1 MIFLEIKGMHCSAC
15 EETIQNA
22 LQDIDNVKSVSIDV
36 ASGIAQIGGNPE
48 LKNLLSA
55 IEKSGYSAREIDQP
69 NLDVYNKTT
78 PSAWRELRPLFII
91 LSCIF
96 FGAFLLNRSMFN
108 WSNFMMDFMGLF
120 FIVFGLLKLIDYRN
134 FPPAFANYDPLAKRV
149 PIYGWAYPLIE
160 LYLGTNYLLNYNILL
175 SLVLT
180 IVLLG
185 ITMVGVLMK
194 LVQKQSV
201 QCACIG
207 TAIKLPLT
215 KATFIE
221 NGIMIIMASWILI
234 TNLM

>member
-48 LKNLLSA
+48 VKSLLSA

-96 FGAFLLNRSMFN
+96 FGAFFSSISLHFLL
-108 WSNFMMDFMGLF
+108 
-120 FIVFGLLKLIDYRN
+120 
-134 FPPAFANYDPLAKRV
+134 
-149 PIYGWAYPLIE
+149 
-160 LYLGTNYLLNYNILL
+160 
-175 SLVLT
+175 
-180 IVLLG
+180 
-185 ITMVGVLMK
+185 
-194 LVQKQSV
+194 
-201 QCACIG
+201 
-207 TAIKLPLT
+207 
-215 KATFIE
+215 
-221 NGIMIIMASWILI
+221 
-234 TNLM
+234 

>member
-48 LKNLLSA
+48 LKSLLSA
-55 IEKSGYSAREIDQP
+55 IEKSGYSAREIDRP

-96 FGAFLLNRSMFN
+96 FGAFLLNRSMFI

-134 FPPAFANYDPLAKRV
+134 FPPAFANYDPHAKRV
-149 PIYGWAYPLIE
+149 P
-160 LYLGTNYLLNYNILL
+160 N
-175 SLVLT
+175 
-180 IVLLG
+180 
-185 ITMVGVLMK
+185 
-194 LVQKQSV
+194 
-201 QCACIG
+201 
-207 TAIKLPLT
+207 
-215 KATFIE
+215 
-221 NGIMIIMASWILI
+221 
-234 TNLM
+234 

>member
-69 NLDVYNKTT
+69 NLDVYNKTP
-78 PSAWRELRPLFII
+78 PSGWRELRPLFII

-96 FGAFLLNRSMFN
+96 FGAFLLNRSMFI

-134 FPPAFANYDPLAKRV
+134 FPPAFANYDPLAKWV

-185 ITMVGVLMK
+185 ITTVGVSMK

-221 NGIMIIMASWILI
+221 NGIMIIMAAWILI
-234 TNLM
+234 TNLI

>member
-1 MIFLEIKGMHCSAC
+1 MHCSSC

-22 LQDIDNVKSVSIDV
+22 IQNIENVKSVLIDV
-36 ASGIAQIGGNPE
+36 ETGIAQISGNPD
-48 LKNLLSA
+48 LKSLLSA
-55 IEKSGYSAREIDQP
+55 IEKSGYSGREIDQP
-69 NLDVYNKTT
+69 NLNVSNKTT
-78 PSAWRELRPLFII
+78 RSTWRELRPLFII

-120 FIVFGLLKLIDYRN
+120 FIVFGLLKFIDYRN
-134 FPPAFANYDPLAKRV
+134 FPPAFSNYDPLAKKL

-160 LYLGTNYLLNYNILL
+160 LYLGTNYLLNHNILI
-175 SLVLT
+175 SLILT
-180 IVLLG
+180 IILLG
-185 ITMVGVLMK
+185 ITTIGVLMK
-194 LVQKQSV
+194 LVQKQPV

-215 KATFIE
+215 KATLIE
-221 NGIMIIMASWILI
+221 NGIMIIMAAWILI

>member
-1 MIFLEIKGMHCSAC
+1 
-15 EETIQNA
+15 
-22 LQDIDNVKSVSIDV
+22 
-36 ASGIAQIGGNPE
+36 
-48 LKNLLSA
+48 
-55 IEKSGYSAREIDQP
+55 
-69 NLDVYNKTT
+69 
-78 PSAWRELRPLFII
+78 
-91 LSCIF
+91 
-96 FGAFLLNRSMFN
+96 
-108 WSNFMMDFMGLF
+108 MMDFMGLF
-120 FIVFGLLKLIDYRN
+120 FIVFGLLKFIDYRN
-134 FPPAFANYDPLAKRV
+134 FPPAFANYDPLAKWV

-185 ITMVGVLMK
+185 ITTVGVSMK

-221 NGIMIIMASWILI
+221 NGIMIVMAVI
-234 TNLM
+234 TFIQLSV